1 MRGIKEII
9 AVIAVLMVCCAGLSG
24 QDGFS
29 SSAVAST
36 GPVEIDLSAIGYQQF
51 SEMARRS
58 GAVNLS
64 LDFLGHDR
72 LLFTFNSKRLF
83 QRHADCPSTHDDRM
97 VHAAVLDAS
106 TGKVLSQT
114 DWYLHDS
121 RRYVWPLGSGRILM
135 RRLNSLY
142 IVGADL
148 HETLLWTSP
157 KDLLWASATPDGKQ
171 IISETMED
179 VSPQSAASKA
189 KQASKSRVQ
198 IEFRD
203 TDSMTVQRVIHSD
216 KPTNIEALSSGLAS
230 VIAGFS
236 GKVWLVR
243 FGPSEPQRANIARVR
258 TRRIPDV
265 LYLSSNTLLIGRDS
279 GSGFGYSVSA
289 FTVTGKRLWRQHWVA
304 HRYEPALAR
313 SEDGSRFAISTLML
327 AGTPQPPAGEDSS
340 QQEGLEQRIEVFDT
354 ASGTHVF
361 QATASPIV
369 LHGQNY
375 ALSPDGSRFAVLRG
389 TQIEVQDLPTMTP
402 EEQAKFSAV
411 KADVPGLY
419 IPPADHADTDASN
432 PVFRTAVVE
441 PDDEKAESAAL
452 ASSSDSTEVSAR
464 PTSDATG
471 KGQASNALPAAT
483 NPEASDP
490 MMTVKTST
498 QVVALD
504 VVVTGSGGHPVG
516 SVPRQDF
523 VVFEDGK
530 PQAVSYFDEVKDRVP
545 SAPVAQPNNEVAPN
559 IFTNRSPAPETE
571 SVTMVLYDL
580 LNTPADQ
587 QQRAKVELLKFL
599 QNKPK
604 GSRFALCA
612 LSDSLQMI
620 QGFTPDEGLLIRAA
634 KRQKGSLRYT
644 SLQYQDAQ
652 DQQTISWLAQGSMR
666 LQSRDSRFA
675 ASAGVMLDT
684 AGRLEQ
690 ETSLRRG
697 RDLDMRAWLTM
708 DAFSQLARYLSAI
721 PGRKSLIWL
730 SGSFPLGIFPGVDLR
745 NSDAA
750 SSSYAEQVKQAVNL
764 LAESHIAV
772 YPVDVRGLT
781 AYSMLTPS
789 FSNAPDSTQPSA
801 TSQSPYSPS
810 SETMRLRQLGNL
822 SGVGNIGS
830 NLPGG
835 DPPFMQE
842 MTEHGIMD
850 RIAADT
856 GGKAFYNTNGIEQ
869 AMSVAMEQER
879 NYYALSYTPTNKKY
893 DGKFR
898 KVKVSLT
905 GNEKK
910 LHLIHRSGY
919 YAVDPASA
927 GAREAAKGFGLAAM
941 QHGSPQAHQVFF
953 AARVAPIGKSRKVDP
968 KTAGLL
974 PVSTKGKRRKEEA
987 RPTEPVEVQRYL
999 VDYAITPSQLRFDA
1013 TLQGVRHGLTNFM
1026 ITSFDEDGTLR
1037 TSMVSRAVSDLKPE
1051 GYHEILS
1058 GGLRFRQQLDV
1069 PVQAA
1074 SMRIGVQDGL
1084 TGRMGTIEIPLP
1096 VKRLPGVEQ
1105 SLTRM
1110 PEIEPD

>member
-1 MRGIKEII
+1 MRGTKEIV
-9 AVIAVLMVCCAGLSG
+9 ALLAALMVCCSGLSG
-24 QDGFS
+24 RVGFS
-29 SSAVAST
+29 SSAVAPT
-36 GPVEIDLSAIGYQQF
+36 GPVELDLSPIGYQQF

-64 LDFLGHDR
+64 LDFIDHDR
-72 LLFTFNSKRLF
+72 VLFTFNSKKLF
-83 QRHADCPSTHDDRM
+83 QRRADCPSMHDDRM

-106 TGKVLSQT
+106 TGRALAQA

-121 RRYVWPLGSGRILM
+121 RRYVWPLGSGRILL
-135 RRLNSLY
+135 RRLNSLF
-142 IVGADL
+142 VVDADL
-148 HETLLWTSP
+148 RETPLWTSP
-157 KDLLWASATPDGKQ
+157 KDLLWVSATPDGKQ
-171 IISETMED
+171 IITETMDD
-179 VSPQSAASKA
+179 VAPQSAVSKTKQGA
-189 KQASKSRVQ
+189 KPRVQ

-203 TDSMTVQRVIHSD
+203 TESMAVQRVIHSD

-243 FGPSEPQRANIARVR
+243 FGPSEQQRANIARVR

-265 LYLSSNTLLIGRDS
+265 LYLGSNTLLIGRDS
-279 GSGFGYSVSA
+279 SSGSGYSVSA
-289 FTVTGKRLWRQHWVA
+289 FTVTGNRLWRQHWNT

-327 AGTPQPPAGEDSS
+327 VGAPQAPADENPS

-361 QATASPIV
+361 SATGSPIV

-389 TQIEVQDLPTMTP
+389 TQIDVHDLPPMTP

-419 IPPADHADTDASN
+419 IPPEDHADSDTSS
-432 PVFRTAVVE
+432 PVFTTAVAE
-441 PDDEKAESAAL
+441 PDDRKAVSAAP
-452 ASSSDSTEVSAR
+452 ASSSDSAEALPSLTPDVIGQE
-464 PTSDATG
+464 
-471 KGQASNALPAAT
+471 QASNLLSMPSDAAV
-483 NPEASDP
+483 PDP

-504 VVVTGSGGHPVG
+504 VVVTDSGGHTVG
-516 SVPRQDF
+516 NVPRQDF
-523 VVFEDGK
+523 LIHEDGK
-530 PQAVSYFDEVKDRVP
+530 SQTISYFDEVKGHAS

-559 IFTNRSPAPETE
+559 IFTNRSPSPSTE
-571 SVTMVLYDL
+571 SITMVLYDL

-587 QQRAKVELLKFL
+587 QQRTKVELLKFL

-620 QGFTPDEGLLIRAA
+620 QGFTPDESLLIRAA
-634 KRQKGSLRYT
+634 KGQKGSLRYT
-644 SLQYQDAQ
+644 SLQNQDAQ
-652 DQQTISWLAQGSMR
+652 DQQTISWLAQGSIK
-666 LQSRDSRFA
+666 LQSRDSSFA
-675 ASAGVMLDT
+675 ASARMMLDT

-690 ETSLRRG
+690 DASLRRG

-750 SSSYAEQVKQAVNL
+750 SSSYTEQVKQAVNL

-801 TSQSPYSPS
+801 TPQSPFSPS
-810 SETMRLRQLGNL
+810 SETMRLNELGNL

-835 DPPFMQE
+835 DSPFMQE

-856 GGKAFYNTNGIEQ
+856 GGKAFYNTNGVEQ
-869 AMSVAMEQER
+869 AMSIAMEQAS

-905 GNEKK
+905 GSEKETTLDSSFGLLCRGPGVRGRK
-910 LHLIHRSGY
+910 RCRQGVWPGCHAARI
-919 YAVDPASA
+919 SA
-927 GAREAAKGFGLAAM
+927 GASDLLRGEGGSDWQVAKGRSKVRGL
-941 QHGSPQAHQVFF
+941 
-953 AARVAPIGKSRKVDP
+953 
-968 KTAGLL
+968 
-974 PVSTKGKRRKEEA
+974 
-987 RPTEPVEVQRYL
+987 
-999 VDYAITPSQLRFDA
+999 
-1013 TLQGVRHGLTNFM
+1013 
-1026 ITSFDEDGTLR
+1026 
-1037 TSMVSRAVSDLKPE
+1037 VSDARERKTSQRRE
-1051 GYHEILS
+1051 KSSRTRRSAAIS
-1058 GGLRFRQQLDV
+1058 RGLCHRSFT
-1069 PVQAA
+1069 AA
-1074 SMRIGVQDGL
+1074 F
-1084 TGRMGTIEIPLP
+1084 
-1096 VKRLPGVEQ
+1096 
-1105 SLTRM
+1105 
-1110 PEIEPD
+1110 